1 MTDEDLKTYLE
12 GWVKDYCN
20 DTFDDGL
27 PSGVVIFID
36 QAMTY
41 LKNKSGVQSEH
52 LGDYSITL
60 SLDFPESLKKLL
72 VPYRRLRML

>member
-1 MTDEDLKTYLE
+1 MTDADLETYLE

-36 QAMTY
+36 QAMAY
-41 LKNKSGVQSEH
+41 LKNTSGVTSER
-52 LGDYSITL
+52 LGDYSINL
-60 SLDFPESLKKLL
+60 SIDFPESLKKLL